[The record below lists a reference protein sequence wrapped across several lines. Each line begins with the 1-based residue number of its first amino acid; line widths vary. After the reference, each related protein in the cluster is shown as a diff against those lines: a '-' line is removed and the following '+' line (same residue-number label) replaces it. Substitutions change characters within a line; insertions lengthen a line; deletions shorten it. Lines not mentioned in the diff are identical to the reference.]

1 MELFLSALGLAM
13 IIEGLPYFAFPRQ
26 IKELASRLPSLPD
39 SAIRTFGFL
48 TLGAGLLVIFLARHY
63 F

>member
-13 IIEGLPYFAFPRQ
+13 IIEGLSYFTFPRQ
-26 IKELASRLPSLPD
+26 VKDLASRLPQFPD

-48 TLGAGLLVIFLARHY
+48 TLGAGLLLIYLARH
-63 F
+63 FF